1 MQQACPVPTRMILLR
16 KIIAREEKPVK
27 LVGKRVVLLVEVAV
41 DGNLI
46 TSPAAPD
53 DLPAFM
59 RAIIAHLT

>member
-16 KIIAREEKPVK
+16 RIIAREEKSVK
-27 LVGKRVVLLVEVAV
+27 LVGKGVVLLVEVAV

-46 TSPAAPD
+46 TSRTRD

-59 RAIIAHLT
+59 RVIIAHLT

>member
-16 KIIAREEKPVK
+16 RIIAREEKSVK
-27 LVGKRVVLLVEVAV
+27 LVGKGVVLLVEVVV

-46 TSPAAPD
+46 TSRTPD

-59 RAIIAHLT
+59 RVIIAHLT